1 MGSAL
6 IQGWDS
12 AGLLKRADIMDPSGI
27 PDSLTSQKN
36 LFHVKHTADIDLQ
49 GTDVLILAVKPQI
62 MGLICDGLK
71 EIFPENAH
79 ETPPVLSFPILSI
92 AAGKSTAYFQ
102 ERFSKETPIIR
113 AMPNTPAAIGQGIS
127 ALYATQAVTDD
138 QKQMADELLAAA
150 GQTLWIEEEEQM
162 DAVTAVSGSGPA
174 YVFYLIEAMAHA
186 GEKAGLSAEQAMQL
200 ARQTVIGSA
209 ALAAHEETT
218 PASMLRRNV
227 TSPGGTTEAALEILM
242 DGRLQDIM
250 DEAIETATTRG
261 QELSD

>member
-12 AGLLKRADIMDPSGI
+12 AGLIKRADIMDPSGI
-27 PDSLTSQKN
+27 PDSLSSQKN
-36 LFHVKHTADIDLQ
+36 LFHVKRPADIDLQ

-62 MGLICDGLK
+62 MGVICEGLK
-71 EIFPENAH
+71 EVFPENL
-79 ETPPVLSFPILSI
+79 PVLSFPILSI
-92 AAGKSTAYFQ
+92 AAGKSTKYFQ
-102 ERFSKETPIIR
+102 KQFTTDTPIIR

-127 ALYATQAVTDD
+127 ALYATDSVTEE
-138 QKQMADELLAAA
+138 QKEMAETLLAAA
-150 GQTLWIEEEEQM
+150 GQTLWIDDESQM
-162 DAVTAVSGSGPA
+162 DAVTALSGSGPA

-186 GEKAGLSAEQAMQL
+186 GEKAGLSAEHAMKL

-209 ALAAHEETT
+209 ALAAHENTT

-227 TSPGGTTEAALEILM
+227 TSPGGTTEAALKILM

-250 DEAIETATTRG
+250 DEAVETAHKRG